1 MGAVEAGGTPMWHEP
16 GAGAR
21 YFVVFFERAYKTCIL
36 KERRI

>member
-21 YFVVFFERAYKTCIL
+21 YFFDGKM
-36 KERRI
+36 KSH